1 VVAALGGGFLEREG
15 IGFVVSERS
24 ARSGEEDGVR
34 LYLNDIARH
43 PLLTKADEAHLA
55 GLIKLGRDAAAELES
70 GSEASERNRVELL
83 GVVKAGEEAA
93 SKFVKSNLRLVVS
106 IAKGYRASGLPLLDL
121 IQEGNMGLIRA
132 VERFDATRGFKFST
146 YATWWVRQAITRG
159 IANTSRTI
167 RLPVHAVDQLLRL
180 RKAVAAYEMMHG
192 HPPAPCELID
202 ALTMPLSK
210 IEELLPYLVDP
221 VSLSEPRG
229 DTGDTELGELVVD
242 AAALPP
248 DQSALASMHPA
259 QVAALLDRLDA
270 REREILTLRY
280 GLDRGEPRTLAE
292 VAAKFGVSRER
303 IRHIESKAIAKLR
316 DFGGSLR
323 DLISA

>member
-1 VVAALGGGFLEREG
+1 MSGERAARN
-15 IGFVVSERS
+15 
-24 ARSGEEDGVR
+24 GEEDGIR

-43 PLLTKADEAHLA
+43 PLLTKADEAELA
-55 GLIKLGRDAAAELES
+55 WLIKQGRAASLELATGTAAAQS
-70 GSEASERNRVELL
+70 QRKKLL
-83 GVVKAGEEAA
+83 AAIRAGEEA
-93 SKFVKSNLRLVVS
+93 SDRFVKCNLRLVVS

-180 RKAVAAYEMMHG
+180 RKAVAAFETMNG
-192 HPPAPCELID
+192 QPPTMAELVD
-202 ALTMPLSK
+202 FAAMPAAK
-210 IEELLPYLVDP
+210 VEELLPYLTEP
-221 VSLSEPRG
+221 TSLSEPRG
-229 DTGDTELGELVVD
+229 DMGDTELGELVVD
-242 AAALPP
+242 PSATPTDQAAL
-248 DQSALASMHPA
+248 AAMLPA
-259 QVAALLDRLDA
+259 QVTDLLGRLDK
-270 REREILTLRY
+270 REQEILCLRY

-292 VAAKFGVSRER
+292 VAAEFGVSRER

-316 DFGGSLR
+316 DFSRAGLR
-323 DLISA
+323 DLLSA

>member
-1 VVAALGGGFLEREG
+1 MA
-15 IGFVVSERS
+15 SERS
-24 ARSGEEDGVR
+24 ARNSEEDGVR
-34 LYLNDIARH
+34 VYLNEIDRH

-55 GLIKLGRDAAAELES
+55 ALIKQGRDAGLELGTGTDHTKRRRAELES
-70 GSEASERNRVELL
+70 LVR
-83 GVVKAGEEAA
+83 AGEEAA
-93 SKFVKSNLRLVVS
+93 THFIRSNLRLVVS

-146 YATWWVRQAITRG
+146 YATWWIRQAITRG

-167 RLPVHAVDQLLRL
+167 RLPVHAVDHLLRL
-180 RKAVAAYEMMHG
+180 RKAVAAFETTHG
-192 HPPAPCELID
+192 RPPLACELVD
-202 ALTMPLSK
+202 SVAMSLAK
-210 IEELLPYLVDP
+210 VEELLTYLVEP
-221 VSLSEPRG
+221 LSLSEPRG
-229 DTGDTELGELVVD
+229 DAGDTELGELVVD
-242 AAALPP
+242 SAAPSP
-248 DQSALASMHPA
+248 DQAAFAAMLPA
-259 QVAALLDRLDA
+259 QVADLLARLDR
-270 REREILTLRY
+270 REQEILCLRY

-316 DFGGSLR
+316 DFSGSGLR

>member
-1 VVAALGGGFLEREG
+1 MAGERVARN
-15 IGFVVSERS
+15 
-24 ARSGEEDGVR
+24 GEDDSIR
-34 LYLNDIARH
+34 LYLNEIARH
-43 PLLTKADEAHLA
+43 PLLTKSDEVHLA
-55 GLIKLGRDAAAELES
+55 GLIQRGRKAADELAA
-70 GSEASERNRVELL
+70 GTVEASSRRSDLEALVR
-83 GVVKAGEEAA
+83 AGEEAA
-93 SKFVKSNLRLVVS
+93 TRFVKSNLRLVVS
-106 IAKGYRASGLPLLDL
+106 IAKAYRSSGLPLLDL

-180 RKAVAAYEMMHG
+180 RKAVAAFEMTHG
-192 HPPAPCELID
+192 HPPTPGELVD
-202 ALTMPLSK
+202 VASLPLAK
-210 IEELLPYLVDP
+210 VEELLPYLVDP

-229 DTGDTELGELVVD
+229 DTGDTELGELMVD
-242 AAALPP
+242 ATTPAP
-248 DQSALASMHPA
+248 DQAAFAAMLPT
-259 QVAALLDRLDA
+259 QVAELLARLDQ
-270 REREILTLRY
+270 REQEILCLRY

-292 VAAKFGVSRER
+292 VAARFGVSRER

-316 DFGGSLR
+316 DFSGSGLR

>member
-1 VVAALGGGFLEREG
+1 MA
-15 IGFVVSERS
+15 SERG
-24 ARSGEEDGVR
+24 ARNGDEDGVR

-43 PLLTKADEAHLA
+43 ALLTKADEAELA
-55 GLIKLGRDAAAELES
+55 AKIKQGREAAAELES
-70 GSEASERNRVELL
+70 GTEEALDRQIELRRAIQ
-83 GVVKAGEEAA
+83 AGEEA
-93 SKFVKSNLRLVVS
+93 STRFVKSNLRLVVS

-180 RKAVAAYEMMHG
+180 RKAVAAFEMAHG
-192 HPPAPCELID
+192 HAPTPIELVD
-202 ALTMPLSK
+202 SLSMPISK

-242 AAALPP
+242 TGSPSP
-248 DQSALASMHPA
+248 DQTALATMLPA
-259 QVAALLDRLDA
+259 QVAELLARLDD
-270 REREILTLRY
+270 REREILCLRY

-292 VAAKFGVSRER
+292 VATRFGVSRER

-316 DFGGSLR
+316 DFSGSSLR
-323 DLISA
+323 DLIPA

>member
-1 VVAALGGGFLEREG
+1 MA
-15 IGFVVSERS
+15 SERG
-24 ARSGEEDGVR
+24 ARNGEEDGVR

-43 PLLTKADEAHLA
+43 PLLTKADEAELA
-55 GLIKLGRDAAAELES
+55 AKIKLGREAAAELATGTE
-70 GSEASERNRVELL
+70 EALDRQLELR
-83 GVVKAGEEAA
+83 KAIQEGEEA
-93 SKFVKSNLRLVVS
+93 STRFVKSNLRLVVS
-106 IAKGYRASGLPLLDL
+106 IAKAYRASGLPLLDL

-180 RKAVAAYEMMHG
+180 RKAVAAFEMAHG
-192 HPPAPCELID
+192 HPPTPIELVD
-202 ALTMPLSK
+202 SLAMPISK

-229 DTGDTELGELVVD
+229 ETGDTELGELVVD
-242 AAALPP
+242 AGTPSPDQAAL
-248 DQSALASMHPA
+248 ATMLPA
-259 QVAALLDRLDA
+259 QVASLLTRLDE
-270 REREILTLRY
+270 REREILCLRY

-316 DFGGSLR
+316 DFSGSSLR
-323 DLISA
+323 DLIPA

>member
-1 VVAALGGGFLEREG
+1 MGILRVGLEEGVLGS
-15 IGFVVSERS
+15 VSERS

-43 PLLTKADEAHLA
+43 PLLTKSDEAYLA
-55 GLIKLGRDAAAELES
+55 ALIQQGKAAAAELES
-70 GSEASERNRVELL
+70 GEAAEEQRLALL
-83 GVVKAGEEAA
+83 AVVKKGEDAA
-93 SKFVKSNLRLVVS
+93 SRFVKSNLRLVVS

-180 RKAVAAYEMMHG
+180 RKAVVAYEMAHG
-192 HPPAPCELID
+192 RPPAPFELVD
-202 ALTMPLSK
+202 ALTMPLAK

-229 DTGDTELGELVVD
+229 DMGDTELGELVVD
-242 AAALPP
+242 AASLPP
-248 DQSALASMHPA
+248 DQSALASMLPG
-259 QVAALLDRLDA
+259 QVAELLARLDS
-270 REREILTLRY
+270 REREILCLRY

-316 DFGGSLR
+316 DFTGSSLR